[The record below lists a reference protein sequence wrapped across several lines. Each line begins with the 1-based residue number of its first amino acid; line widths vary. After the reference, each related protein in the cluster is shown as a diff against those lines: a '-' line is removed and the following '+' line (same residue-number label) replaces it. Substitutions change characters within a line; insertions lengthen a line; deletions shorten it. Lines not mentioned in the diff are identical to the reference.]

1 MSRPSRTASSGRI
14 LAWKVEYKQGVLKD
28 VSGLDRQVQ
37 RRLKKFIEELS
48 RQDDPR
54 MKGKPLRGAERLWRY
69 RVGDYRIVCEILDQ
83 NITIYVI
90 RIGHRKDI
98 YL

>member
-1 MSRPSRTASSGRI
+1 

-48 RQDDPR
+48 QQDDPR
-54 MKGKPLRGAERLWRY
+54 LKGKALRGAERLWRY
-69 RVGDYRIVCEILDQ
+69 RVDDYRIVCEILDQ
-83 NITIYVI
+83 TITIYVI